1 MPERFY
7 TSQPPLAKTTQALS
21 SRREVVIVAL
31 GGASTAGSAA
41 GGVEFAWPARLAS
54 ALTGKF
60 PSARIKIVNLAV
72 ERQTA
77 KHAIERLDRD
87 VLLLKPTL
95 IIWETGTTEAV
106 RGTDVEEFRETMQA
120 GIDKLRAS
128 G

>member
-1 MPERFY
+1 MILMAIVAY
-7 TSQPPLAKTTQALS
+7 TAGALNQSLYAEGFGVINFIEEPGLALVQALML
-21 SRREVVIVAL
+21 R
-31 GGASTAGSAA
+31 
-41 GGVEFAWPARLAS
+41 FQP

-60 PSARIKIVNLAV
+60 PSARIKIVSAV

-95 IIWETGTTEAV
+95 IIWETTKAV
-106 RGTDVEEFRETMQA
+106 HGTDVEEFRGTMQA

>member
-1 MPERFY
+1 MSLSPEAGFH
-7 TSQPPLAKTTQALS
+7 S
-21 SRREVVIVAL
+21 VVVCHPW
-31 GGASTAGSAA
+31 SAA

-54 ALTGKF
+54 ALSEKF
-60 PSARIKIVNLAV
+60 PSMRIKIVNLAV

-77 KHAIERLDRD
+77 KHAIKRLDRD

-95 IIWETGTTEAV
+95 IIWETTEAV
-106 RGTDVEEFRETMQA
+106 HGTDVEEFRGTIQA